1 MKLTDDEKLHEESSK
16 QHYSK
21 HSPRLE
27 MKNQDSS
34 SSSLAAED
42 HHHHDHQAA
51 KLSPRSQHKQ
61 QTVVKKSLLEK
72 KSSKTTL
79 GCFQRPRLPDEIR
92 DKVQE
97 QSMVRSDLSMMI
109 IVNV

>member
-1 MKLTDDEKLHEESSK
+1 MKLIDDEKLREESSK

-34 SSSLAAED
+34 SSLAAED
-42 HHHHDHQAA
+42 HHHHQAA
-51 KLSPRSQHKQ
+51 KLSPRSQHKH

-92 DKVQE
+92 DKVHE

-109 IVNV
+109 IVNI

>member
-42 HHHHDHQAA
+42 HHHQAA
-51 KLSPRSQHKQ
+51 KLSPRSQHKH

-92 DKVQE
+92 DKVHE

-109 IVNV
+109 IVNI